1 MTSLKPQKNKHRMKK
16 MPSMT
21 PKTSLAIVVAAAL
34 VAGCGASY
42 SKKNPSIGK
51 MVRKN
56 FDVEMLKLENTPA
69 PVVDNSADA
78 VEQHQAEAIEN
89 YRAYIALLPE
99 GPAKQQAKR
108 RLADLLVSLGP
119 QSDNVDAQ
127 LSSFDQGP
135 GDGVDGMGGP
145 TTLYQQL
152 INDPQ
157 SEEQKDVLLYQLA
170 RAYLNDG
177 KPAAAVDTL
186 RKLVVQH
193 PDSKLKGEANL
204 RRGELQFV
212 RKEYQDARQAYE
224 AVMADPAAG
233 RFQEQAL
240 YKLGWS
246 LYKLEEYELALDRLH
261 ELLEP
266 RIPNVALSVSDT
278 QFDPHLT
285 ELPRARRE
293 LVQDALRVHS
303 LALAW
308 LEGSKPIEK
317 YLAERPKRHYES
329 LIYARLGEL
338 YQNRERHRD
347 AGRTWQTFVDNN
359 PQHPHAPLFSSYVI
373 DAWEGAG
380 FLEPVLTAKGSY
392 AELYAPQSGFWGQP
406 QVGISNEQW
415 TIQAERTAPHII
427 RQVRTYTRELAEHYH
442 AVSQQAG
449 SSRGRAD
456 EDPVSNAAKWYQHYL
471 EQFPADEDTPTLSFL
486 YAELLFENQ
495 RWDAAAAQYS
505 SSAYQWQRH
514 EKAPE
519 AAYGAVLAW
528 RNHKDR
534 LKAANRGK
542 FDEASINASENMVAS
557 SLKLADTY
565 PQHPQAAPALVAAA
579 EDLYVLGDLEG
590 TIDTAKRV
598 IALQPT
604 APKPLL
610 FTSWLMTA
618 QAEMDAE
625 NYPAA
630 EIAWEQT
637 RALSREL
644 EPQNLQKQANYT
656 EQLAASIY
664 YQGQQHLNNDAP
676 AEAVDDFLRV
686 VAKAPTASIVSTA
699 HYDAANSLMQMQD
712 WQRAKTELLS
722 YRERYPNDA
731 KQPDID
737 RKLATSYLALNE
749 HGAAAAEFEKIGL
762 RSDESADTR
771 REALWRAAEL
781 YDEGKQIPQATAAW
795 QRYLQFFPSPF
806 TAAIDARQRLIE
818 LAIASGDAFAAL
830 RWQRELVRAD
840 QNAGQQSNERSRLLA
855 SRAAREIA
863 LVTYAQFE
871 NLEITQP
878 FKRSLQNKKTAM
890 RAAIDAWNTVQKY
903 RFADQ
908 ATEAAYHQAEI
919 QANLAESLI
928 YSQRPAGISELALEE
943 YELLVEEQAEPFEAS
958 AIKGHEAVAQL
969 LIDQDILDQWVRDS
983 VKRLS
988 KLYPSRWQQKERGV
1002 KNVDIN

>member
-1 MTSLKPQKNKHRMKK
+1 MNITVSSKAKK
-16 MPSMT
+16 T
-21 PKTSLAIVVAAAL
+21 LAISLAAAL
-34 VAGCGASY
+34 IAGCGASY

-56 FDVEMLKLENTPA
+56 FDAEMLKLENTPA
-69 PVVDNSADA
+69 PAVDNSADA

-89 YRAYIALLPE
+89 YRAYIALLPD
-99 GPAKQQAKR
+99 GPAKQQAMR
-108 RLADLLVSLGP
+108 RLADLMVAQGP
-119 QSDNVDAQ
+119 QTASDDNLNA
-127 LSSFDQGP
+127 SFDQGP
-135 GDGVDGMGGP
+135 GDGIDGMAGP

-152 INDPQ
+152 IDDPE
-157 SEEQKDVLLYQLA
+157 SEGQQDVLLYQLA

-177 KPAAAVDTL
+177 KPAAAIETL
-186 RKLVVQH
+186 RKLVTQY
-193 PDSKLKGEANL
+193 PASKLKGEANL
-204 RRGELQFV
+204 RRGELQFI
-212 RKEYQDARQAYE
+212 RKNYSDARQAYE
-224 AVMADPAAG
+224 AVMADNEAG

-240 YKLGWS
+240 YKLGWA

-293 LVQDALRVHS
+293 LVQDALRVQS

-308 LEGSKPIEK
+308 LEGSKPVEK

-338 YQNRERHRD
+338 YQSRERHRD

-359 PQHPHAPLFSSYVI
+359 QQHPHAPLFSAYVI

-380 FLEPVLTAKGSY
+380 FLQPLITAKGSY
-392 AELYAPQSGFWGQP
+392 AKLYAPQSGFWGQP
-406 QVGISNEQW
+406 QVGITGDQW
-415 TIQAERTAPHII
+415 VIQAERTAPHIV

-442 AVSQQAG
+442 AISQQAG
-449 SSRGRAD
+449 GGRSKD
-456 EDPVSNAAKWYQHYL
+456 VKDPVSEAAKWYEHFL
-471 EQFPADEDTPTLSFL
+471 TQFPAHEDTPTLSFL

-495 RWDAAAAQYS
+495 RWEAAAQQYS
-505 SSAYQWQRH
+505 RSAYQWQRH
-514 EKAPE
+514 EKAAD
-519 AAYGAVLAW
+519 AAYGSVLSW
-528 RNHKDR
+528 RNHKDQ
-534 LKAANRGK
+534 LKARNRGK
-542 FDEASINASENMVAS
+542 FNEASIAASENMVAN
-557 SLKLADTY
+557 SLKLADNF
-565 PQHPQAAPALVAAA
+565 PQHPQVAPALVAAV
-579 EDLYVLGDLEG
+579 EDLYVLGDLDG
-590 TIDTAKRV
+590 TINVAKRV
-598 IALQPT
+598 IDLQPA
-604 APKPLL
+604 APKRLQL
-610 FTSWLMTA
+610 TSWLMTA
-618 QAEMDAE
+618 QAQMDAE

-630 EIAWEQT
+630 EPAWEKT
-637 RALSREL
+637 RQLSREL
-644 EPQNLQKQANYT
+644 EPQNVQKQANYT

-664 YQGQQHLNNDAP
+664 YQGQQQLQANNT
-676 AEAVDDFLRV
+676 AEAADHFLRV
-686 VAKAPTASIVSTA
+686 VDKTPTASIVKTA
-699 HYDAANSLMQMQD
+699 HFDAANTLMQTQD
-712 WQRAKTELLS
+712 WQRAEAELLRF
-722 YRERYPNDA
+722 RERYPSA
-731 KQPDID
+731 QQQADID
-737 RKLATSYLALNE
+737 RKLATSYLALNQ
-749 HGAAAAEFEKIGL
+749 HGKAAEEFQRIGQ
-762 RSDESADTR
+762 RSSESAETR
-771 REALWRAAEL
+771 REALWRSAEL
-781 YDEGKQIPQATAAW
+781 YDEAKLNNEAAAAW
-795 QRYLQFFPSPF
+795 ERYVRTFPSPF

-818 LAIASGDAFAAL
+818 LAIASGDGQSAL

-840 QNAGQQSNERSRLLA
+840 QTAGKSSNERSRLLA

-871 NLEITQP
+871 RLDISQP

-928 YSQRPAGISELALEE
+928 YSQRPNGISELALEE

-969 LIDQDILDQWVRDS
+969 LIDQDILDQWVRNS

-988 KLYPSRWQQKERGV
+988 KLYPARWQQKERGV